1 MGYMPYIKKEARPA
15 IDELVN
21 PLIDH
26 LKSLPVEKQDGA
38 LNYVITKI
46 IKGLYPQR
54 YFHFNRALGVLS
66 AVKSEFYR
74 RVIAPFEDTKIEEN
88 GDVE

>member
-1 MGYMPYIKKEARPA
+1 MPYIKPERRPA

-26 LKSLPVEKQDGA
+26 LKSLPVEDQDGA
-38 LNYVITKI
+38 FNYAVTKVIKHV
-46 IKGLYPQR
+46 YPQK
-54 YFHFNRALGVLS
+54 YFHLNRALGVLT
-66 AVKSEFYR
+66 AITHEVYR
-74 RVIAPFEDTKIEEN
+74 RIVGPYEETKIAEH